1 MHAQNKFY
9 HKTVSEQ
16 RIVASVAKSLVSDFD
31 STYFKSKNNAFLV
44 KWKFGNSFFL
54 TQDIRN
60 KKVM

>member
-1 MHAQNKFY
+1 M
-9 HKTVSEQ
+9 HKTSFITKLLVK
-16 RIVASVAKSLVSDFD
+16 SVLLHLWLNALVNDFD

-60 KKVM
+60 KKAM